1 MANLTSNGITIEY
14 EVLGSGPP
22 LLLVMGLGGQLT
34 DWPQGFV
41 DQLAERFTV
50 IRFDNRDIG
59 LSTKSDWTPPA
70 RSAALRQRFSRKDA
84 DVGYFLADMAED
96 AVGLLDGLNI
106 SKAHVV
112 GMSMGGMIAQSMAI
126 AHPDRVLS
134 LTSVMST
141 TGNAKVGGIDPKLI
155 VPFVRRPTPTPE
167 TAIDESVWIFQR
179 VAGPL
184 WDEAVHRESQAASLE
199 RSFSPDGTA
208 RQLAAIMASPDRTA
222 DLEQL
227 DVPTLVIHGLAD
239 RLVLPSGGIAT
250 VKAIPG
256 ARLLMLPDM
265 GHDIPKPRWNE
276 MVEAITT
283 NTERAPAAVQTM
295 RA

>member
-59 LSTKSDWTPPA
+59 LSTKFDWTPPP
-70 RSAALRQRFSRKDA
+70 RSAAVKQRFTGRQS
-84 DVGYFLADMAED
+84 DVGYYLVDMAED
-96 AVGLLDGLNI
+96 AVGLLDGLDI
-106 SKAHVV
+106 SQAHVV
-112 GMSMGGMIAQSMAI
+112 GMSMGGMIAQSIAI

-141 TGNAKVGGIDPKLI
+141 TGNPKVGGIDPKLI
-155 VPFVRRPTPTPE
+155 VPFMRRPTPTPE
-167 TAIDESVWIFQR
+167 NAVDESVWIFQR

-184 WDEAVHRESQAASLE
+184 WDETVHRKNQAASLA
-199 RSFSPDGTA
+199 RNFSPDGTA
-208 RQLAAIMASPDRTA
+208 RQLAAIMASPDRTGS
-222 DLEQL
+222 LEKL

-239 RLVLPSGGIAT
+239 RLVAPSGGIAT

-265 GHDIPKPRWNE
+265 GHDIPEPRWTE
-276 MVEAITT
+276 MVEAITA
-283 NTERAPAAVQTM
+283 NTERAFVGVPS
-295 RA
+295 